1 MQVDPF
7 RLLLET
13 WDYVWGDYLCM
24 VDMLHRGTGTPRQ
37 STDREELGPNAV
49 LGGWLRGVEGEGGG
63 KARRL
68 KGHVISTDYEKDAT
82 VLCK

>member
-1 MQVDPF
+1 MLVICGWTLSGCYWKPGKTF
-7 RLLLET
+7 MAGIMFG
-13 WDYVWGDYLCM
+13 GDYLCM

-49 LGGWLRGVEGEGGG
+49 LGGWLRGVEGERGG

-68 KGHVISTDYEKDAT
+68 KGHVI
-82 VLCK
+82 